1 MYSLQSLSALRWS
14 VSGRFCRL
22 SKERLIMAAR
32 APSPKAHRNS
42 SKSIGPILRDSSS
55 EGIRILRTFS
65 FIETRE
71 PVST

>member
-1 MYSLQSLSALRWS
+1 
-14 VSGRFCRL
+14 
-22 SKERLIMAAR
+22 MAAR
-32 APSPKAHRNS
+32 ASSPSAHRNS

-55 EGIRILRTFS
+55 EGMRMSFTFS